1 MKKQVYS
8 YISYLYT
15 LALSQTARSTYL
27 TTFGAGINAFL
38 GFIFTI
44 VVARSVSPADF
55 GLFSVVLNLIAILL
69 VFCDLGLSSSIL
81 RFLPQAIREAKKEK
95 SQKIIKI
102 SFLATFLI
110 SVILALLLL
119 LFSSPLSEIVFTK
132 KELILPLMAA
142 SAALIGLPLSYLFV
156 SILQGQQK
164 FLFGVITESSLS
176 VVKVLATI
184 ILLLMGKLT
193 LISVLLILS
202 LTSFTG
208 LILGFLFIRPGFLS
222 AKTDLAL
229 LKTMFGF
236 GIWVALARIT
246 NSLASKIDTLMLIRY
261 VEVAQVGFYAA
272 AQRMTFIFP
281 IMVSGVTVVLSP
293 KLASFKAISEAKSF
307 ALKSTLLVSLLFFP
321 IIILFI
327 ISPWI
332 TVWIYGQVYE
342 PSVRIF
348 RWLLLS
354 SSFFVATT
362 VPMIVILYY
371 LGKSR
376 FFAVISLL
384 QVILILLGNL
394 ILIPR
399 LGVIGPAISLAL
411 AYLIV
416 FILSLA
422 FVLKNFRR

>member
-1 MKKQVYS
+1 M
-8 YISYLYT
+8 
-15 LALSQTARSTYL
+15 
-27 TTFGAGINAFL
+27 
-38 GFIFTI
+38 
-44 VVARSVSPADF
+44 
-55 GLFSVVLNLIAILL
+55 L
-69 VFCDLGLSSSIL
+69 V
-81 RFLPQAIREAKKEK
+81 
-95 SQKIIKI
+95 
-102 SFLATFLI
+102 
-110 SVILALLLL
+110 
-119 LFSSPLSEIVFTK
+119 
-132 KELILPLMAA
+132 
-142 SAALIGLPLSYLFV
+142 
-156 SILQGQQK
+156 
-164 FLFGVITESSLS
+164 
-176 VVKVLATI
+176 
-184 ILLLMGKLT
+184 
-193 LISVLLILS
+193 
-202 LTSFTG
+202 
-208 LILGFLFIRPGFLS
+208 
-222 AKTDLAL
+222 
-229 LKTMFGF
+229 
-236 GIWVALARIT
+236 
-246 NSLASKIDTLMLIRY
+246 RY
-261 VEVAQVGFYAA
+261 VETAQVGFYAA

-281 IMVSGVTVVLSP
+281 VMVTGITAVLQP
-293 KLASFKAISEAKSF
+293 KFASLKTFSEAKSF
-307 ALKSTLLVSLLFFP
+307 TLKSALLVSLLFFP
-321 IIILFI
+321 IILLFI

-354 SSFFVATT
+354 STFFVATT